1 MVNEFGGFL
10 KKQRLERTSISLNKF
25 AKELG
30 ISAAYLSKLET
41 GKEKPTFQLIQK
53 IAKLLEMDENLLAGR
68 AGVIDPKIIKAITSN
83 DRLSTSIPKLLDT
96 IVKSDDQNRLLDR
109 IEAAT
114 STAYSFDDE
123 DKGFPNEL

>member
-1 MVNEFGGFL
+1 MSKAFGAFL
-10 KKQRLERTSISLNKF
+10 KKQRLEKTHLSLNKF

-30 ISAAYLSKLET
+30 VSPAYLSKIET

-53 IAKLLEMDENLLAGR
+53 IAKLLGMNENLLAGR

-114 STAYSFDDE
+114 S
-123 DKGFPNEL
+123 